1 MIPFLRT
8 WILNI
13 ATVII
18 FVTLLELL
26 LPNSNMKKYI
36 KMIVGLLVMLVILN
50 PVLELING
58 KVNIEYEVLK
68 TSAYMDKGTMTANI
82 DRVEEMQ
89 DQQMIQLYKEKIERY
104 IKDRIEFSNHVK
116 VINIYSEIEKNK
128 ESKDFG
134 NITKL
139 NLVLSNV
146 MEKDTE
152 GIKPVSNILID
163 ISKDKET
170 TYSKKLESK
179 DDRRIDDIKNNI
191 SDFLKL
197 DEKKINIHISE

>member
-1 MIPFLRT
+1 
-8 WILNI
+8 
-13 ATVII
+13 
-18 FVTLLELL
+18 
-26 LPNSNMKKYI
+26 
-36 KMIVGLLVMLVILN
+36 MIVGLLVMLVILN

>member
-1 MIPFLRT
+1 MISFLRT

-26 LPNSNMKKYI
+26 LPNSDMKKYI

-82 DRVEEMQ
+82 DKVEEMQ

-152 GIKPVSNILID
+152 RIKPVSNILID